1 MSEPEPIPV
10 DAARFFDFVADPALA
25 VLFVSVHPAHRFN
38 RALSQRLAAEH
49 PVAVTFG
56 SIGFAELLVGGGAAL
71 PFLQQGLEAC
81 GGPSSFGV
89 LPGYWLVRS
98 GEVLAWD
105 S

>member
-10 DAARFFDFVADPALA
+10 DAAQFFDFVADPGLA
-25 VLFVSVHPAHRFN
+25 VLFVSVHPTHRFN
-38 RALSQRLAAEH
+38 RALSQRLASRH
-49 PVAVTFG
+49 LDAVTFG
-56 SIGFAELLVGGGAAL
+56 SIAFTDLVLGGGPAL

-98 GEVLAWD
+98 SAV
-105 S
+105 